1 MAGDFA
7 ASPDGFD
14 PIEALERMLKATER
28 DPFVALIAV
37 RHFSRRFN
45 GWAGLRSLLWERNR
59 RPSPPPASWRE
70 RFAAWWKTLADRF
83 MCAPFPAQVLNEF
96 RNALTHLSRVAH
108 CADHQAVKAEFD
120 AAQRHLERATR
131 DAYKILIISKRDQ
144 LKRLERVVYARSR
157 SLPITICKQIT
168 NIEREWRDISIAE
181 HMSPAGTRHYASLID
196 RYKEL
201 FETLR
206 WLETHIKTEYSVK
219 RLSIMIWG
227 APAWLRHLSYIVIM
241 IVLMFSSCLSQDKYA
256 CRVVTWLDR
265 LATRA
270 SIGSV
275 MSEHCAHEGFAPHSA
290 PHITE

>member
-1 MAGDFA
+1 MAGDSA
-7 ASPDGFD
+7 PSLDGFD
-14 PIEALERMLKATER
+14 PIRELEALLEASGR

-59 RPSPPPASWRE
+59 RSSPPPASCRE

-96 RNALTHLSRVAH
+96 RNALTHLSRVAN
-108 CADHQAVKAEFD
+108 CADHLAVKAEFD

-131 DAYKILIISKRDQ
+131 DAYKILIISKRDHV
-144 LKRLERVVYARSR
+144 KRLERVVYARSR
-157 SLPITICKQIT
+157 SLPVTICEQIRH
-168 NIEREWRDISIAE
+168 NEMEWREISIAE
-181 HMSPAGTRHYASLID
+181 HMSTAGTPPYVSLEK
-196 RYKEL
+196 RYKAL
-201 FETLR
+201 FETLT
-206 WLETHIKTEYSVK
+206 WLENHIKKEYNIK
-219 RLSIMIWG
+219 TLSIVIWG
-227 APAWLRHLSYIVIM
+227 APAWLRQVGYIIIM
-241 IVLMFSSCLSQDKYA
+241 IVFMFFSCLSQDKYG

-270 SIGSV
+270 SIGSL

>member
-1 MAGDFA
+1 MAGDSA
-7 ASPDGFD
+7 ASQDGFD
-14 PIEALERMLKATER
+14 SIEALEGMLRATER
-28 DPFVALIAV
+28 DPFLALIAV
-37 RHFSRRFN
+37 QHFSRRFN

-70 RFAAWWKTLADRF
+70 RFAAWYKTLADRF

-131 DAYKILIISKRDQ
+131 DAYKILIISKHDQ
-144 LKRLERVVYARSR
+144 VKKLERIVYARSKLFPV
-157 SLPITICKQIT
+157 SLCKQLR
-168 NIEREWRDISIAE
+168 EVEKEWRTISIAE
-181 HMSPAGTRHYASLID
+181 HMSTAGTPTYSSLVC
-196 RYKEL
+196 RY
-201 FETLR
+201 ETLFKTVT
-206 WLETHIKTEYSVK
+206 WLETYIKTQYNINI
-219 RLSIMIWG
+219 LSIVIWG
-227 APAWLRHLSYIVIM
+227 APTWLRQSGYIIIM
-241 IVLMFSSCLSQDKYA
+241 IVLIFSSCLYQDKYA
-256 CRVVTWLDR
+256 CRVITWLDR